1 MKLNKKNI
9 ILSMAS
15 LSLVAAVFFFNPQ
28 KAQAKDVTFR
38 VTDYGATGNGQTDDT
53 KAINQL
59 LDEAAYLSDGDT
71 LVLTFPAGR
80 YNISDWLH
88 IRSNT
93 TLDLSAGAELYRTN
107 TMYPLMMNVGNDGTR
122 KENISF
128 PKISRSSAVQ
138 SMVVILPKL
147 QQPVMLSTLPMH
159 RISNYRASPSRIAM
173 VRIYWNFP
181 V

>member
-122 KENISF
+122 KEN
-128 PKISRSSAVQ
+128 SS
-138 SMVVILPKL
+138 SEIG
-147 QQPVMLSTLPMH
+147 
-159 RISNYRASPSRIAM
+159 RAH
-173 VRIYWNFP
+173 V
-181 V
+181 